1 MQIKSKTKEIHHAIS
16 YIHIHIF
23 ESRQGNFVFVIKG
36 K

>member
-1 MQIKSKTKEIHHAIS
+1 MQIKSKTKEIHHAK
-16 YIHIHIF
+16 YIHMF